1 MIDFKIVIP
10 ARFAS
15 TRLPGKPLRE
25 LAGQPMIAHVVA
37 RARASSASRVIVAT
51 DDQRIVAACAERG
64 IEVLLTA
71 ASHRSGTD
79 RVAEVIER
87 CGWAAEQIVVNVQ
100 GDEPCLPPE
109 LIDQVAANLAAT
121 PAAALAT
128 LAVPLHDR
136 ASLFD
141 PNVVKVVTDARGLA
155 QYFSRAPLP
164 WHRDDFAAAPA
175 TAPLPAA
182 TPFLR
187 HIGLYAYRAGFLQQ
201 FVTWAPAPLEEAEAL
216 EQLRALW
223 HGAAIHV
230 GIARVAPGC
239 GVDTAA
245 DLAAAEHLLRTRG
258 A

>member
-1 MIDFKIVIP
+1 MIDFNVVIP

-25 LAGQPMIAHVVA
+25 LAGQPMIAHVAA
-37 RARASSASRVIVAT
+37 RARASGAAQVLVAT
-51 DDQRIVAACAERG
+51 DDLRIVAACTERD
-64 IEVLLTA
+64 IAVLLTA
-71 ASHRSGTD
+71 ETHRSGTD
-79 RVAEVIER
+79 RVAEVIDR
-87 CGWAAEQIVVNVQ
+87 CGWAAAQIVVNVQ

-109 LIDQVAANLAAT
+109 LIQQVAAELAAH
-121 PAAALAT
+121 PEAALAT
-128 LAVPLHDR
+128 LAFPLTDR

-141 PNVVKVVTDARGLA
+141 PNVVKVVTDARGRA

-164 WHRDDFAAAPA
+164 WHRDDFAAAAA
-175 TAPLPAA
+175 TDPLPAA

-201 FVTWAPAPLEEAEAL
+201 FVKWAPAPLEEAEAL

-223 HGAAIHV
+223 HGAVIQV
-230 GIARVAPGC
+230 GIARIAPGI

-245 DLAAAEHLLRTRG
+245 DLAAAAALLQRSDF
-258 A
+258 